1 MIKHGHLN
9 IIVGTHSLLGSRV
22 VYNNLGLLVV
32 DEEQVCL
39 QPSSFAVVR
48 DRGNLVNDRGKLH
61 LNTAVVWSFLDILS
75 CTEVAF

>member
-1 MIKHGHLN
+1 MIKQGHLN

-39 QPSSFAVVR
+39 QV
-48 DRGNLVNDRGKLH
+48 LLLLH
-61 LNTAVVWSFLDILS
+61 V
-75 CTEVAF
+75 